1 MAYIVFS
8 LFFALVLF
16 VGNAAASIFLGII
29 FALISK
35 PEQSFISLKVGATP
49 LQIGIVIL
57 GATISLPYAWS
68 VSANYLPWISLFVL
82 GSFFTGLLL
91 GKILGIHH
99 RIAFLLS
106 AGAAIC
112 GGTAMAAVAPI
123 IKAKPQEILIAMSIV
138 FLLNALAIIFFP
150 IIGGYL
156 EMTNFQFGAWS
167 ALAIHDTS
175 SVIGSAL
182 SYSNESAQVAATL
195 KLGRTIWII
204 PLILITNWIVNR
216 QAETTK
222 FPRFILFFI
231 LAILLNT
238 MLSFTEQVLDALKIA
253 SHIFL
258 MLGLFCIGSQ
268 FKVQELKSISG
279 MPLVLALI
287 LWIIVIP
294 SAYWLVTY
302 LNSSLI

>member
-1 MAYIVFS
+1 MTFIVFS
-8 LFFALVLF
+8 LFFVLVLF
-16 VGNAAASIFLGII
+16 IGNAAASIFLGII
-29 FALISK
+29 FALIVK
-35 PEQSFISLKVGATP
+35 PDESFVSLKIGTTP

-57 GATISLPYAWS
+57 GATISLPYALS

-82 GSFFTGLLL
+82 GSFFAGLLL

-123 IKAKPQEILIAMSIV
+123 IKAKPQELLIAMTIV

-156 EMTNFQFGAWS
+156 EMTDFQFGAWS

-182 SYSNESAQVAATL
+182 TYSNESAQVAATL

-204 PLILITNWIVNR
+204 PLILIANWVINR

-231 LAILLNT
+231 LAIALNT
-238 MLSFTEQVLDALKIA
+238 ALNFNDQVLDLLKIA
-253 SHIFL
+253 SQIFL
-258 MLGLFCIGSQ
+258 MLGLFCIGTQ
-268 FKVQELKSISG
+268 FKVQELKSITG
-279 MPLVLALI
+279 KPLILAII
-287 LWIIVIP
+287 LWIMVIP

-302 LNSSLI
+302 F

>member
-1 MAYIVFS
+1 MIYIVFS
-8 LFFALVLF
+8 LFFVLVLF
-16 VGNAAASIFLGII
+16 IGNAAASIFIGII
-29 FALISK
+29 FALIIK
-35 PEQSFISLKVGATP
+35 PEKSFVSLKIGTTP

-82 GSFFTGLLL
+82 GSFFTGLVL

-123 IKAKPQEILIAMSIV
+123 IKAKPQELLIAMTIV

-182 SYSNESAQVAATL
+182 TYSNESAQVAATL

-204 PLILITNWIVNR
+204 PLILITNWVINR

-231 LAILLNT
+231 LAIVLNT
-238 MLSFTEQVLDALKIA
+238 VLNFDDQVLDVLKIA
-253 SHIFL
+253 SQVFL
-258 MLGLFCIGSQ
+258 MLGLFCIGTQ

-279 MPLVLALI
+279 KPLILALI
-287 LWIIVIP
+287 LWIMVIP

-302 LNSSLI
+302 F

>member
-1 MAYIVFS
+1 MIYIVFA
-8 LFFALVLF
+8 LFFTLVLF
-16 VGNAAASIFLGII
+16 LSNAAASIFLGII
-29 FALISK
+29 FAVIMK
-35 PEQSFISLKVGATP
+35 PELSFVSQKVGTTP

-57 GATISLPYAWS
+57 GATISLSYAWS
-68 VSANYLPWISLFVL
+68 VSAKYLPWISLFVL
-82 GSFFTGLLL
+82 GSFFAGLML

-123 IKAKPQEILIAMSIV
+123 IKAKPQELLIAMTIV

-182 SYSNESAQVAATL
+182 TYSNESAQVAATL

-204 PLILITNWIVNR
+204 PLILVANWTINR

-231 LAILLNT
+231 LAIVLNT
-238 MLSFTEQVLDALKIA
+238 VLNFDDQVLDVLKIA
-253 SHIFL
+253 SQVFL
-258 MLGLFCIGSQ
+258 MLGLFCIGTQ

-279 MPLVLALI
+279 KPLILALI
-287 LWIIVIP
+287 LWIMVIP

-302 LNSSLI
+302 F